1 VPQITSIKQ
10 QKKKDRVNVYLDD
23 KFGFGI
29 DLDNFVLLR
38 LRVGQEL
45 NEKQIEEIVKK
56 SEFQKTL
63 KKILRFGMVRP
74 RSEKEYKDWLYR
86 KKISEVMYSDLFS
99 KLKSFELMDDEKFAR
114 WWIETRAEFS
124 PKSKRVLE
132 FELRKK
138 GIEKEIIRKVLSEN
152 VIDEAKIAENLLKKK
167 RTHWEN
173 LPKEKKSQKM
183 VEYLVRNGFDFE
195 IAKNASRDYNMKE
208 DDKDS

>member
-1 VPQITSIKQ
+1 MATITSIKQ

-29 DLDNFVLLR
+29 DLDNFVLLG

-45 NEKQIEEIVKK
+45 DEKQIEEIVKK

-63 KKILRFGMVRP
+63 EKILRFGMVRP
-74 RSEKEYKDWLYR
+74 RSEKEFRDWLFR

-99 KLKSFELMDDEKFAR
+99 KLKNFELMDDEKFAR
-114 WWIETRAEFS
+114 WWIETRQEFN

-132 FELRKK
+132 FELTKK
-138 GIEKEIIRKVLSEN
+138 GIEKEIIRKVLNQN
-152 VIDEAKIAENLLKKK
+152 VIDEAKIAINLLKKK
-167 RTHWEN
+167 KIHWDN
-173 LPKEKKSQKM
+173 LLSEKKKLKM
-183 VEYLVRNGFDFE
+183 VEYLVRNGFNFE
-195 IAKNASRDYNMKE
+195 IAKNVARDYNTKE